1 MEALSNQNHFRT
13 EKVWLRKPNRL
24 QIWLPMG
31 FRSMA
36 FWLVA
41 ILAVDQGLRLLDDW
55 YSWRAWILPGLVML
69 GLKYWLVH
77 SDRPLLE
84 INDQTL
90 RFRHTYEGQFTVIDL
105 RQGVRLAW
113 EPGEQI
119 GFQLANGQVEKWNIF
134 NLTREA
140 RTQIADLLKRR
151 LGQPAP

>member
-1 MEALSNQNHFRT
+1 MN
-13 EKVWLRKPNRL
+13 
-24 QIWLPMG
+24 I
-31 FRSMA
+31 RSVA
-36 FWLVA
+36 FWLLA

-55 YSWRAWILPGLVML
+55 YSWRVWILPGLVLL
-69 GLKYWLVH
+69 GLEYWLVQ

-151 LGQPAP
+151 LGQPAS